1 MIDLEKLKNPDSF
14 YRCAPFWS
22 WNDNL
27 KEEELLRQITEM
39 HKKGYGGFFMHSRVG
54 LVTEYLS
61 KEWFYLVKKCIE
73 HAKKLN
79 MLAWIYDEDKWPSG
93 FAGGAVALKNPSYRH
108 KFLVLLK
115 EDQVEQDDEVL
126 SSFVHRNTKYIVA
139 KRTMRLGDKWF
150 NGSCYVDL
158 LSKEVTK
165 EFINLTHEEYK
176 KVCQEYFGNAMPGI
190 FTDEPTYLRVHY
202 KDIPTLPW
210 TEKLPDR
217 FLQKKGYDIK
227 EHFEELFF
235 NVGNYH
241 KVRFDFFDIA
251 LEMFI
256 ENFTIPY
263 AKWCEENGIMMTGHY
278 MAEDTMRGQTEWIG
292 AAMPH
297 YEYMRLPGI
306 DKLARHLEQTVT
318 IKQVSSVCEQLDKK
332 GVLCETFG
340 TTGQHVSFLHRKWIS
355 DWQAVLGVTYIN
367 PHLSLYSMRGERKRD
382 YPPNL
387 FYQQPWWEDEKFFA
401 DYLARISYIAGL
413 GKRDVDVLVIHPI
426 SSAWAEYSRFDDS
439 VDKLDSLL
447 DKTVKELIANKI
459 DFHFG
464 DEIILSK
471 YAQIENGKIRVGSY
485 NYKVVV
491 LPPLTNLRKTTM
503 QLLQNFINSGGKVV
517 SLKDFMFSRFELCMI
532 DGSKCDIPLKENF
545 INVSNIDDLVS
556 ILKEEVSTYIEVID
570 KKTGQN
576 AKKIILQS
584 RKLDDG
590 SRIIFLANTDLK
602 REVEI
607 TIKIPTDN
615 NVFAA
620 DLVDFGIFNIPT
632 LKRENGFAVIDATMH
647 PASSLCL
654 LVSDK
659 QFSQNTK
666 NVISGVVFDNSFEY
680 RTGSCEFDIELKD
693 YNTLI
698 LDIIKYEVDGKVVFE
713 DCYVSQVWHKHFYNL
728 PEGTPFK
735 ATYYFEVEK
744 VPSQLFVAIECA
756 ENLDMILVNGQSVKF
771 ERKTES
777 FSLAHNFLDVNI
789 SKIDI
794 TPFIKQG
801 KNEIVISGRKSN
813 NITAPGCHE
822 RVKDPKNHR
831 PTEVEAIYL
840 IGNFSLICVDETR
853 FVITEPKKPCHYDIT
868 KDGYPFYVGT
878 MSLKSSFEITKENSK
893 RVYIKLNN
901 VSAAVAKVFV
911 NGKEACILFS
921 QPFLADI
928 TEHVTEGKNDLE
940 IVLTNTLFNL
950 IEANHKADVF
960 EELFRRPQS
969 FIDFENFTSRYMLLP
984 FGLGSYS
991 ILTSEF

>member
-1 MIDLEKLKNPDSF
+1 
-14 YRCAPFWS
+14 
-22 WNDNL
+22 
-27 KEEELLRQITEM
+27 
-39 HKKGYGGFFMHSRVG
+39 
-54 LVTEYLS
+54 
-61 KEWFYLVKKCIE
+61 
-73 HAKKLN
+73 
-79 MLAWIYDEDKWPSG
+79 
-93 FAGGAVALKNPSYRH
+93 
-108 KFLVLLK
+108 
-115 EDQVEQDDEVL
+115 
-126 SSFVHRNTKYIVA
+126 
-139 KRTMRLGDKWF
+139 
-150 NGSCYVDL
+150 
-158 LSKEVTK
+158 
-165 EFINLTHEEYK
+165 
-176 KVCQEYFGNAMPGI
+176 
-190 FTDEPTYLRVHY
+190 
-202 KDIPTLPW
+202 
-210 TEKLPDR
+210 
-217 FLQKKGYDIK
+217 
-227 EHFEELFF
+227 
-235 NVGNYH
+235 
-241 KVRFDFFDIA
+241 
-251 LEMFI
+251 
-256 ENFTIPY
+256 
-263 AKWCEENGIMMTGHY
+263 
-278 MAEDTMRGQTEWIG
+278 
-292 AAMPH
+292 
-297 YEYMRLPGI
+297 
-306 DKLARHLEQTVT
+306 
-318 IKQVSSVCEQLDKK
+318 
-332 GVLCETFG
+332 
-340 TTGQHVSFLHRKWIS
+340 
-355 DWQAVLGVTYIN
+355 
-367 PHLSLYSMRGERKRD
+367 
-382 YPPNL
+382 
-387 FYQQPWWEDEKFFA
+387 
-401 DYLARISYIAGL
+401 
-413 GKRDVDVLVIHPI
+413 
-426 SSAWAEYSRFDDS
+426 
-439 VDKLDSLL
+439 
-447 DKTVKELIANKI
+447 
-459 DFHFG
+459 
-464 DEIILSK
+464 
-471 YAQIENGKIRVGSY
+471 
-485 NYKVVV
+485 
-491 LPPLTNLRKTTM
+491 M

-576 AKKIILQS
+576 AKKIILQG

-632 LKRENGFAVIDATMH
+632 LKRENGFAVLDATMH
-647 PASSLCL
+647 PASSFCL

-659 QFSQNTK
+659 QFSHNTK

-698 LDIIKYEVDGKVVFE
+698 LDRIKYEVDGKVVFE

-756 ENLDMILVNGQSVKF
+756 ENLDMILVNGQPVKF

-840 IGNFSLICVDETR
+840 IGNFSLICVDEIR